1 MTQTVQLLQYPDVA
15 APASPRSMVSWARQ
29 VRDKAHHLGTR
40 IAGAL
45 EVYAASMGHAALY
58 AELSK
63 LSNAEL
69 ERRGIPRGELH
80 RCIFESL
87 TKR

>member
-15 APASPRSMVSWARQ
+15 APASPRSMVSW
-29 VRDKAHHLGTR
+29 VRNKAHHLGTR

-45 EVYAASMGHAALY
+45 EAHAASMGHAALY

-80 RCIFESL
+80 RCIF
-87 TKR
+87 

>member
-15 APASPRSMVSWARQ
+15 APASPRSMVSW

-45 EVYAASMGHAALY
+45 EAYAASMGHAALY

-63 LSNAEL
+63 LSNAE
-69 ERRGIPRGELH
+69 RAAPADPVGQ
-80 RCIFESL
+80 S
-87 TKR
+87 